1 MASIQQNIPTKQ
13 KALQWVRVST
23 EDPFEWTT
31 SAPVIEPSQLGDNQ
45 VLIENHA
52 ISLNP
57 VDYKMAGRN
66 FANTTL
72 PATTGYDVSGRIVA
86 VGKDVKHFNIGDEV
100 FGLLNLNSSNGGGAL
115 QQYSVGEAEA
125 LIKKPTNISHAD
137 ASTLGVA
144 FLSAMDGLRQVNID
158 SSTTVFIPGGSGG
171 VGHFAVQI
179 AQIRGAKQVITSA
192 SKDDGIQIL
201 KEQYKIKEVINH
213 AKDNVIERVLELT
226 HGQGAD
232 IVYDATY
239 LESSFAKSTQ
249 TVKEGG
255 SWIVLGGFA
264 KEDSKEAKSVAERKA
279 KVVHADLACY
289 WLGPERAQMK
299 TFVQDA
305 LAQGAKWIEE
315 GKLKP
320 YINQTIK
327 LEDVQ
332 DALEKLKQG
341 KGGFGKVVVKLL

>member
-1 MASIQQNIPTKQ
+1 MASVQQNIPTKQ

-23 EDPFEWTT
+23 ENPFEWTT
-31 SAPVIEPSQLGDNQ
+31 SAPVIQPSQLGDNQ

-57 VDYKMAGRN
+57 VDYKMAGTN
-66 FANTTL
+66 FGNTTL

-125 LIKKPTNISHAD
+125 FIKKTRNISHAD

-158 SSTTVFIPGGSGG
+158 SSTSVFIPGGSGG

-179 AQIRGAKQVITSA
+179 AQARGAKQVITSA

-201 KEQYKIKEVINH
+201 KEQYKLKDVINH
-213 AKDNVIERVLELT
+213 AKDNVVERVLELT

-232 IVYDATY
+232 IVYDSTC
-239 LESSFAKSTQ
+239 LESSFAKSIQ

-255 SWIVLGGFA
+255 SWIVLGAFA

-279 KVVHADLACY
+279 NLLHAYLASY
-289 WLGPERAQMK
+289 WLGPKRAELR